1 VMKEELKLTL
11 QGNFRI
17 EDIIPDKEVVVTIS
31 HLGYIKRTELNEYKT
46 QNRGGVG
53 SKGSAARD
61 KDFLENLFFATN
73 HNWLLVFTEK
83 GKCFWM
89 RVFDIPE
96 GTKQAKGRAIQN
108 LMNIERD
115 DKVMAYINVKD
126 IKDEEYAKNNF
137 IIMCTKNGVI
147 KKTSLTAYSRP
158 RTNGINAI
166 NVREGDQ
173 LLEAKLTNGTNE
185 ILLAVKSGRC
195 IRFPEEKVRPMG
207 RTATGV
213 RGITLGSETDEVIGM
228 VCIEDPAVETV
239 LVVSENGYG
248 KRTYLNDP
256 DDGEAVYRITNRGG
270 KGVKTLNITDK
281 TGSLISLKSVTNE
294 HDLMII
300 NKSGITIRM
309 AVESMRVMGRAT
321 QGVKLIN
328 LKGKDQ
334 IAAVAK
340 VPTSKDDEDEIED
353 AELVEG
359 EGDDA
364 ETSEE

>member
-1 VMKEELKLTL
+1 
-11 QGNFRI
+11 
-17 EDIIPDKEVVVTIS
+17 
-31 HLGYIKRTELNEYKT
+31 
-46 QNRGGVG
+46 
-53 SKGSAARD
+53 
-61 KDFLENLFFATN
+61 
-73 HNWLLVFTEK
+73 VFTEK

-96 GTKQAKGRAIQN
+96 GNKTAKGRAIQN
-108 LMNIERD
+108 LINIERD

-126 IKDEEYAKNNF
+126 LKDEEYVKNNF

-147 KKTSLTAYSRP
+147 KKTSLESYSRP

-166 NVREGDQ
+166 NVREDDQ
-173 LLEAKLTNGTNE
+173 LLEAKLTNGENE
-185 ILLAVKSGRC
+185 ILMALKSGRC
-195 IRFPEEKVRPMG
+195 IRFPEGKVRPMG

-213 RGITLGSETDEVIGM
+213 RGITLSGPKDQVVGM
-228 VCIEDPAVETV
+228 VCIDRPNEETV

-256 DDGEAVYRITNRGG
+256 EDGEAVYRITNRGG
-270 KGVKTLNITDK
+270 KGVKTLNVTEK
-281 TGSLISLKSVTNE
+281 TGKLISIKSVTDE

-300 NKSGITIRM
+300 NKSGIAIRM
-309 AVESMRVMGRAT
+309 VVENMRVMGRAT

-340 VPTSKDDEDEIED
+340 VPTSKDEDDLLDGEEGS
-353 AELVEG
+353 VEG
-359 EGDDA
+359 ESSK
-364 ETSEE
+364 ESFNEE